1 MMSGIIGGMILL
13 SIITGAVGGNMAA
26 VSTAAMNGCGQ
37 AVELAL
43 SLAGT
48 ICLCSGVMGIAEKS
62 GLTDVL
68 SRMFRP
74 VNRFL
79 FRGLSP
85 DSPAIKAVSMN
96 MAANLLGLGN
106 AATPLGLAA
115 MKELARENPEPGT
128 ASQAMV
134 TFVVLNTASLQI
146 LPTTNAYLR
155 LAAGSKEPM
164 EILPAVWLASTVSI
178 CVGVFMSR
186 ALRGRKQ
193 RRELGG

>member
-1 MMSGIIGGMILL
+1 MMSYIIGGMILL
-13 SIITGAVGGNMAA
+13 AIITGTAGGNMSA

-37 AVELAL
+37 AVQLVI
-43 SLAGT
+43 SLTGT
-48 ICLCSGVMGIAEKS
+48 ICLWSGVMGIADRS
-62 GLTDVL
+62 GLTGAL
-68 SRMFRP
+68 SRAFRP
-74 VNRFL
+74 LNRFL
-79 FRGLSP
+79 FRELDP
-85 DSPAIKAVSMN
+85 DGPAVKAISLN

-115 MKELARENPEPGT
+115 MKELEKVNRHPGA

>member
-13 SIITGAVGGNMAA
+13 SIITGAVGGNRAA

-48 ICLCSGVMGIAEKS
+48 ICLWSGVMGIAEKS

>member
-1 MMSGIIGGMILL
+1 
-13 SIITGAVGGNMAA
+13 MAA

-48 ICLCSGVMGIAEKS
+48 ICLWSGVMGIAEKS

>member
-1 MMSGIIGGMILL
+1 MMSYIIGGMILL
-13 SIITGAVGGNMAA
+13 AIITGTAGGNMSA

-37 AVELAL
+37 AVQLVI
-43 SLAGT
+43 SLNGT
-48 ICLCSGVMGIAEKS
+48 ICRWSGVMGIADRS
-62 GLTDVL
+62 GLTGAL
-68 SRMFRP
+68 SRACRP
-74 VNRFL
+74 LNRFL
-79 FRGLSP
+79 FRELDP
-85 DSPAIKAVSMN
+85 DGPAVKAISLN

-115 MKELARENPEPGT
+115 MKELEKVNRHPGA

-134 TFVVLNTASLQI
+134 TFVVLNTASLQL

-178 CVGVFMSR
+178 GVGVLMTR
-186 ALRGRKQ
+186 LLRGR
-193 RRELGG
+193 EGP

>member
-1 MMSGIIGGMILL
+1 MILL
-13 SIITGAVGGNMAA
+13 SIITGAAGGTMAA

-37 AVELAL
+37 AVQLVI

-48 ICLCSGVMGIAEKS
+48 ICLWSGVMGIADRS
-62 GLTDVL
+62 GLTDAL
-68 SRMFRP
+68 GRAFRP
-74 VNRFL
+74 LNRLL
-79 FRGLSP
+79 FRELDP
-85 DSPAIKAVSMN
+85 DGPAVKAISMN

-106 AATPLGLAA
+106 AATPLGIAA
-115 MKELARENPEPGT
+115 MKELEKVNRRPGT

-134 TFVVLNTASLQI
+134 TFVVLNTASLQL

-178 CVGVFMSR
+178 VTGVLMTR
-186 ALRGRKQ
+186 LLRGRE
-193 RRELGG
+193 RS

>member
-1 MMSGIIGGMILL
+1 MMNGIIGGMILL
-13 SIITGAVGGNMAA
+13 AIVTGAVGGNMAA

-37 AVELAL
+37 AIQLVI

-48 ICLCSGVMGIAEKS
+48 ICLWSGVMGIAEQS
-62 GLTDVL
+62 GLTDAL

-74 VNRFL
+74 INRVL
-79 FRGLSP
+79 FRGLAP
-85 DSPAIKAVSMN
+85 DSPAMKAVSMN

-115 MKELARENPEPGT
+115 MEELEKVNPTPGT

-178 CVGVFMSR
+178 CVGVAMTR
-186 ALRGRKQ
+186 VLRGG
-193 RRELGG
+193 RRTGA

>member
-1 MMSGIIGGMILL
+1 MHGMIKKLKRTVVFIL
-13 SIITGAVGGNMAA
+13 K
-26 VSTAAMNGCGQ
+26 
-37 AVELAL
+37 LAL
-43 SLAGT
+43 FASLF
-48 ICLCSGVMGIAEKS
+48 GIFF
-62 GLTDVL
+62 GIFGMNNPWLFNL
-68 SRMFRP
+68 SRTTG
-74 VNRFL
+74 V
-79 FRGLSP
+79 
-85 DSPAIKAVSMN
+85 
-96 MAANLLGLGN
+96 
-106 AATPLGLAA
+106 T
-115 MKELARENPEPGT
+115 
-128 ASQAMV
+128 MV